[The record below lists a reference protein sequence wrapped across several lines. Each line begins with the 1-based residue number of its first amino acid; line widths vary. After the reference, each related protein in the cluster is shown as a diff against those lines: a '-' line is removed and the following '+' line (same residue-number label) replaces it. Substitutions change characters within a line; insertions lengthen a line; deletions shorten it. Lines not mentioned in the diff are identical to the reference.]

1 MLALVSL
8 STLALAGGTALAS
21 RFYRESRAER
31 ALAGIMLA
39 LFAIHGAVHVLGWT
53 DHLTRTALA
62 GLVVLVSA
70 LFWIGGVALDPRGPA
85 RALDA
90 LLDLVR
96 LPVQAVRAAWA
107 ERSLAVVGTVA
118 VPLLCAWTFF
128 LSYLA
133 PSSSWDGLWYHEPMV
148 AWALRHHGFSLVEV
162 PTQLEWVNGYPR
174 FAENLMLWLCAY
186 WDRRLIDAVPSVMGG
201 VAYLG
206 AYVLARR
213 ATTSRAVA
221 LGVASVM
228 VTIPAA
234 ILQMRSTYIDLVVL
248 ATFLPALHFATR
260 GMGAAQGEASRPF
273 RRPDAWLTG
282 ISLGLYAGCKSNAPL
297 FASVLLVAALASTI
311 AACRRERSVRVLVHA
326 LGALALMLV
335 LVAPTYVRNWS
346 VHHNPVWPLRVHVER
361 AGIDFV
367 GPSDFGNMQAS
378 FSENLTE
385 MYGVPTP
392 GQDYHDT
399 RHHAY
404 GYGLTYLGIPLF
416 VIALGVTLARWLG
429 AVVAG
434 DEKRRRAAGQLLS
447 LFFLT
452 LPVQL
457 ASPSHHWGRYSLPFP
472 TICLVVVVGA
482 LAMGRARRFID
493 ASLGTMVVLNLIVL
507 AWADPGWDVSLAEL
521 RDLRDAAASERPHVR
536 VGHQIYEPDFL
547 RVRDAT
553 LGPGDTVVFSD
564 DIAFVSNLWDERMD
578 NDVVFV
584 GYHGA
589 ADFRARIAEIGPTWV
604 AVRPGSGGDIT
615 LRAPESGYHFLMV
628 GHAEEAR
635 IYARGAPDPAPE
647 AEAAAVPEV
656 PAEVAPA
663 EVAPAE
669 VAPPDAEP
677 SEPVE
682 PGVPAP
688 ETPDGPAQP

>member
-8 STLALAGGTALAS
+8 STIALAGGTALAS
-21 RFYRESRAER
+21 RLYRESRAER
-31 ALAGIMLA
+31 ALAGIVLA
-39 LFAIHGAVHVLGWT
+39 LFAIHGAIHTLGWT
-53 DHLTRTALA
+53 DHLTPPTLA
-62 GLVVLVSA
+62 AFVVLASA
-70 LFWIGGVALDPRGPA
+70 AFWAAGVAFDPRGPA

-96 LPVQAVRAAWA
+96 LPFEAVRAAWA

-213 ATTSRAVA
+213 ATRSRATA
-221 LGVASVM
+221 LGVGAVV

-260 GMGAAQGEASRPF
+260 GMGAAPGESIRPF
-273 RRPDAWLTG
+273 RRADAWMTG
-282 ISLGLYAGCKSNAPL
+282 IALGLYAGCKSNAPL
-297 FASVLLVAALASTI
+297 FASVLLLAALASTI
-311 AACRRERSVRVLVHA
+311 GACRRERSLRVLGHA
-326 LGALALMLV
+326 IGALLLMLA
-335 LVAPTYVRNWS
+335 LVAPTYVRNWN
-346 VHHNPVWPLRVHVER
+346 VHHNPVWPLRVHVES

-367 GPSDFGNMQAS
+367 GPSDFGNMQTS

-416 VIALGVTLARWLG
+416 VIALALTLGRWIG
-429 AVVAG
+429 GIVSG
-434 DEKRRRAAGQLLS
+434 DEKRRRAAGHLLT

-472 TICLVVVVGA
+472 TICLVVIVGA
-482 LAMGRARRFID
+482 LAIGRTRRLVD
-493 ASLGTMVVLNLIVL
+493 AMLGAMLVLNLIVL

-536 VGHQIYEPDFL
+536 VGHQIYEPEFL
-547 RVRDAT
+547 RLRDET
-553 LGPGDTVVFSD
+553 LGPGDTVVFGD

-578 NDVVFV
+578 NDVIYV

-589 ADFRARIAEIGPTWV
+589 ADFRARIAEIGPTWI

-615 LRAPESGYHFLMV
+615 LRAADSGYHFLMV

-635 IYARGAPDPAPE
+635 IYARGAPEPAPE
-647 AEAAAVPEV
+647 VPPAAPSAVEPDAADADAAGPAAAG
-656 PAEVAPA
+656 
-663 EVAPAE
+663 
-669 VAPPDAEP
+669 PDALP
-677 SEPVE
+677 T
-682 PGVPAP
+682 PAP
-688 ETPDGPAQP
+688 DEPASP